1 MYTKEVYTS
10 GTELQNFQ
18 GTKTSARSTT
28 DTQSR
33 RYTACAC
40 VYARLLVHVCVC
52 MCVCASFVPPDRILA
67 TIDQLALETTWSGSV
82 CRDSPA
88 WANNFPSNS
97 IGGMVHTSCLPNKSF
112 GHI

>member
-10 GTELQNFQ
+10 GTEFPGHEN
-18 GTKTSARSTT
+18 KRAKYH
-28 DTQSR
+28 R

-97 IGGMVHTSCLPNKSF
+97 IGGMLHTSCLPNKSF